1 MKRLFAILLVTV
13 SILNTYAQLDTVYK
27 IIQKANNCYKHTEY
41 DSAIALYKTVLKKGW
56 ESPYL
61 YYNLGNAYFRKGNL
75 AKAIVNYERAYR
87 RKPSDENIRHN
98 LNFARQYVQDK
109 FTRVHEFFLKRW
121 WRALA
126 LSMCADS
133 WAYISVGLFL
143 ITLLLAL
150 MFLFSKKIL
159 YRKLGFYIGLVTFV
173 LSVLTLDLALVN
185 RHYVLNSGEAIVLRP
200 TSVHSSPSNQG
211 TELYILHQGVKVKI
225 LNKSDGWYEVKL
237 PNGTIGWMPKNSL
250 EKI

>member
-1 MKRLFAILLVTV
+1 MKRLFAIILLTVT
-13 SILNTYAQLDTVYK
+13 ILNIYAQPDSVYK
-27 IIQKANNCYKHTEY
+27 IIQKANNYYKHTDY
-41 DSAIALYKTVLKKGW
+41 DSAIVLYKSVLKMGW

-61 YYNLGNAYFRKGNL
+61 YYNLANAYFRKGNL

-87 RKPSDENIRHN
+87 RKPGDENIRHN
-98 LNFARQYVQDK
+98 LAFARQYVQDK
-109 FTRVHEFFLKRW
+109 FTEVHEFFLRRW

-133 WAYISVGLFL
+133 WAYLSVALFV
-143 ITLLLAL
+143 ITLVLAL
-150 MFLFSKKIL
+150 VFLFSKKIL
-159 YRKLGFYIGLVTFV
+159 YRKLGFYIGLLTFI
-173 LSVLTLDLALVN
+173 LSILTLDLSLVN
-185 RHYVLNSGEAIVLRP
+185 KHYVLNSGEAIVLRP

-225 LNKSDGWYEVKL
+225 LSKSDGWYEIKL